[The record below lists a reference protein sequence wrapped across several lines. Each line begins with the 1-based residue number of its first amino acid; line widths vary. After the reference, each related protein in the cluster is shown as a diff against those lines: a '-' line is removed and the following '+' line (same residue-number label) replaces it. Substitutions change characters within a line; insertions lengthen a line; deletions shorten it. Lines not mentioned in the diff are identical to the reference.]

1 MCVFSTVRRI
11 YRESQKPADSLFN
24 RYLARPPAAVVV
36 AALANTRVTPN
47 QVTVASMGLQLV
59 AAALL
64 IAIPGWLGLL
74 LGVAMVEISYVFDCV
89 DGQLARVTGRTS
101 PVGSLFDFLMDELK
115 AYVLVGA
122 LAARW
127 HLHEGGGAWALFVGL
142 ITLVV
147 VGSAIAVT
155 KFTRTPEYA
164 EATGTAQVAHGTA
177 VGRKSGPLWPIQMVA
192 RLVSQYPVTLPI
204 FAAFGR
210 MDVFLYAY
218 AGVHLLYLG
227 QTTLVVLLKLGR
239 FAPKDDA

>member
-1 MCVFSTVRRI
+1 MGVLSNARRI

-24 RYLARPPAAVVV
+24 RYIARPPAAVVV

-47 QVTVASMGLQLV
+47 QVTVVSMLLQLV
-59 AAALL
+59 AAALFV
-64 IAIPGWLGLL
+64 AIPGWLGLL
-74 LGVAMVEISYVFDCV
+74 LGVVMVEVSYIFDCV

-115 AYVLVGA
+115 AFVLVGA
-122 LAARW
+122 LAVRW
-127 HLHEGGGAWALFVGL
+127 HLHEGGEAWALIVGV

-147 VGSAIAVT
+147 VASAIALT

-164 EATGTAQVAHGTA
+164 EATGTAQVKHGTSA
-177 VGRKSGPLWPIQMVA
+177 GRKSGPLWPIQMIA

-210 MDVFLYAY
+210 MDIFLYAY

-227 QTTLVVLLKLGR
+227 QTTLVVLIKLGR
-239 FAPKDDA
+239 FAPKGDA